1 MGRYVALE
9 VPETDRPEQRRSSDI
24 GRTRYRIGWDT
35 KDLCSLHVDTS
46 MKKKGP
52 IPEDHQN
59 HKLDHLSGSEG
70 SLESY
75 DVDYTSDEE
84 NYLSDPEPTQ
94 NLHYLP
100 WTGPR
105 TRTCPILLKNR
116 AEEARRMTIP
126 GVTRARAGL
135 WGPHRASPQ
144 VPGGPRATALGPP
157 PPTPPHSPPG
167 CGDMTLTPALALEEP
182 LGSQQQVAPCQTP
195 SWGEGPGILPQ
206 GAEPA
211 EQRSAEVQ
219 RADRRKPD
227 SHRRRQA
234 RPSLIERESER
245 RVKETKSKCKRLA
258 LLLTGAPNPQ
268 SKGVLLC
275 KKCRQRVR
283 RNTQVSYG
291 TT

>member
-1 MGRYVALE
+1 
-9 VPETDRPEQRRSSDI
+9 
-24 GRTRYRIGWDT
+24 
-35 KDLCSLHVDTS
+35 
-46 MKKKGP
+46 
-52 IPEDHQN
+52 
-59 HKLDHLSGSEG
+59 
-70 SLESY
+70 
-75 DVDYTSDEE
+75 
-84 NYLSDPEPTQ
+84 
-94 NLHYLP
+94 
-100 WTGPR
+100 
-105 TRTCPILLKNR
+105 
-116 AEEARRMTIP
+116 MTIP
-126 GVTRARAGL
+126 LAMPGVTHARAGL

-144 VPGGPRATALGPP
+144 VPGGPRASALRGLTPAVDHP
-157 PPTPPHSPPG
+157 APTPPTPPHSPPG

-219 RADRRKPD
+219 RADRRRPD
-227 SHRRRQA
+227 SHWRRQA

-258 LLLTGAPNPQ
+258 LLLTSAPNPQ
-268 SKGVLLC
+268 SKGVLLF